1 MIFLD
6 ANVFLRAIAPAPD
19 ESTRRRQVLARAL
32 FKRVEAG
39 ELDVTTSEV
48 VLHETCFT
56 LSSPRQY
63 GAAPSAFVPDL
74 AYLLSLAGMRFPRGD
89 QAVYRRA
96 LELYLE
102 RPKLEFSDA
111 VIAARCEA
119 AGHDLATFDR
129 HFDAIPT
136 VQRWSW
142 EPPPA

>member
-19 ESTRRRQVLARAL
+19 EPTRRRKVLARAL

-63 GAAPSAFVPDL
+63 AATPSAFVPDL
-74 AYLLSLAGMRFPRGD
+74 AYLLGLPGFRFPRGD
-89 QAVYRRA
+89 QRIYLRA

-102 RPKLEFSDA
+102 RPTLEFSDA
-111 VIAARCEA
+111 VIAARCERD
-119 AGHDLATFDR
+119 GHDLATFDR
-129 HFDAIPT
+129 QFDAIPT
-136 VQRWSW
+136 LTRWSW
-142 EPPPA
+142 EPASA